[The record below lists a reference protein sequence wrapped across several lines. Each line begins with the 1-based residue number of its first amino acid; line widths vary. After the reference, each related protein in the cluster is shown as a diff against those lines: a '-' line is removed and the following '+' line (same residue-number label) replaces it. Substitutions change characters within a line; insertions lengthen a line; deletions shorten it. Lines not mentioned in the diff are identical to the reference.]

1 MTTTLDKNSQR
12 ILVVDDE
19 ASISELISTSLRFVG
34 FDVRTAA
41 NGAEALRVAEDF
53 KPHAMVL
60 DVMLPDLDG
69 FEVCKKIRN
78 EGVDTGVLFLTAKD
92 GMDDKVKGLT
102 LGGDDYMTKPFS
114 LEELVARLRALLR
127 RTGVDQIEIDDEK
140 MRFADLEL
148 DEATHEVR
156 RAGEL
161 LDLSPT
167 EFALLRYLII
177 NADRVVSKA
186 QILDHVWQYDFRG
199 DMGIVETYISYLRK
213 KVDAFEPPLI
223 HTVRGVGYRLR
234 MPPKQSMRSRKLNND
249 WANSSLR
256 NRLTIG
262 VLVLSAIGFV
272 GAGVGSQAL
281 LRNYLIH
288 QVDDQLLSVVA
299 GTQERLDRA
308 GIARDAD
315 DDDDG
320 QRSAQTATPLNRVPT
335 SISVTVLDPF
345 GNLVG
350 GIGGDFNS
358 NQITDYVK
366 GLLPGQ
372 VAAYGSKPFTIEAPG
387 ADFRVA
393 TTVLP
398 SSLGSVIV
406 AQSLA
411 DFDKTTH
418 QIAVVFLIIGG
429 LVLLFI
435 AFASRQVIK
444 VGMRPLERI
453 EETAEKIAAG
463 DLSARLDN
471 YEPETEVGR
480 LSTSLNIMLSRI
492 EEAFDA
498 RMQSE
503 DKLRRFVADA
513 SHELR
518 TPLTAI
524 RGFAELHRQGAV
536 PEGEKTNELISRI
549 EKESM
554 RMGYLVEDLLMLAR
568 MDQSRELV
576 IADVDLSALLQEAVT
591 SAQAAGPDHTITTNI
606 ASGIT
611 TKGDADKIYQVVT
624 NLLANARAHTP
635 AGSAITVTVAKDGA
649 DSLVTIADNG
659 PGLSAEDQARIFE
672 RFYRV
677 DASRQRS
684 SKDGSGLGLSIVD
697 AVMRAH
703 GGDVTVASEL
713 GKGAAF
719 TLRFKN

>member
-1 MTTTLDKNSQR
+1 
-12 ILVVDDE
+12 
-19 ASISELISTSLRFVG
+19 
-34 FDVRTAA
+34 
-41 NGAEALRVAEDF
+41 
-53 KPHAMVL
+53 
-60 DVMLPDLDG
+60 
-69 FEVCKKIRN
+69 
-78 EGVDTGVLFLTAKD
+78 
-92 GMDDKVKGLT
+92 
-102 LGGDDYMTKPFS
+102 
-114 LEELVARLRALLR
+114 
-127 RTGVDQIEIDDEK
+127 
-140 MRFADLEL
+140 
-148 DEATHEVR
+148 
-156 RAGEL
+156 
-161 LDLSPT
+161 
-167 EFALLRYLII
+167 
-177 NADRVVSKA
+177 
-186 QILDHVWQYDFRG
+186 
-199 DMGIVETYISYLRK
+199 
-213 KVDAFEPPLI
+213 
-223 HTVRGVGYRLR
+223 
-234 MPPKQSMRSRKLNND
+234 MRSRTLRVD

-281 LRNYLIH
+281 LRDYLIN
-288 QVDDQLLSVVA
+288 QVDAQLLSVVA

-308 GIARDAD
+308 GIERDSD
-315 DDDDG
+315 DDNDVDP
-320 QRSAQTATPLNRVPT
+320 SAARAATPLNRVPT

-393 TTVLP
+393 TPVLP

-411 DFDKTTH
+411 DYDKTTR
-418 QIAVVFLIIGG
+418 QIGSVFLIIGSF
-429 LVLLFI
+429 VLLFI

-444 VGMRPLERI
+444 VGMRPLQKI

-471 YEPETEVGR
+471 FEPDTEVGR
-480 LSTSLNIMLSRI
+480 LSTSLNTMLSRI

-498 RMQSE
+498 RMRSE

-536 PEGEKTNELISRI
+536 PDGEKTNELIARI

-576 IADVDLSALLQEAVT
+576 QEAVT
-591 SAQAAGPDHTITTNI
+591 SAQAAGPDHTITTSI
-606 ASGIT
+606 APGIA

-635 AGSAITVTVAKDGA
+635 AGTAINVSVMKDGV
-649 DSLVTIADNG
+649 DSLVTIADTG
-659 PGLSAEDQARIFE
+659 PGLSTQDQARIFE

-677 DASRQRS
+677 DASRQRN

-703 GGDVTVASEL
+703 GGEVTVASEL

-719 TLRFKN
+719 TLRFKG

>member
-1 MTTTLDKNSQR
+1 M
-12 ILVVDDE
+12 
-19 ASISELISTSLRFVG
+19 
-34 FDVRTAA
+34 
-41 NGAEALRVAEDF
+41 
-53 KPHAMVL
+53 
-60 DVMLPDLDG
+60 
-69 FEVCKKIRN
+69 
-78 EGVDTGVLFLTAKD
+78 
-92 GMDDKVKGLT
+92 
-102 LGGDDYMTKPFS
+102 
-114 LEELVARLRALLR
+114 RLR
-127 RTGVDQIEIDDEK
+127 TH
-140 MRFADLEL
+140 FAEW
-148 DEATHEVR
+148 TN
-156 RAGEL
+156 
-161 LDLSPT
+161 T
-167 EFALLRYLII
+167 
-177 NADRVVSKA
+177 
-186 QILDHVWQYDFRG
+186 
-199 DMGIVETYISYLRK
+199 
-213 KVDAFEPPLI
+213 
-223 HTVRGVGYRLR
+223 
-234 MPPKQSMRSRKLNND
+234 
-249 WANSSLR
+249 SLR

-288 QVDDQLLSVVA
+288 QVDDQLLSVVG
-299 GTQERLDRA
+299 GTAERLDQA
-308 GIARDAD
+308 GIERDDNDDNRPARA
-315 DDDDG
+315 
-320 QRSAQTATPLNRVPT
+320 ATPLNRVPT

-345 GNLVG
+345 GNLIG
-350 GIGGDFNS
+350 GIGGDLNS

-372 VAAYGSKPFTIEAPG
+372 VAAYGNKPFTIEAPG
-387 ADFRVA
+387 PDFRVA

-411 DFDKTTH
+411 DFDRTTR
-418 QIAVVFLIIGG
+418 QIGSVFLIIGS

-444 VGMRPLERI
+444 VGMRPLEKI

-471 YEPETEVGR
+471 FEPDTEVGR
-480 LSTSLNIMLSRI
+480 LSTSLNTMLSRI
-492 EEAFDA
+492 EESFEA
-498 RMQSE
+498 RMESE

-536 PEGEKTNELISRI
+536 PAGEKTNELIARI

-576 IADVDLSALLQEAVT
+576 IADVNLSELVQEAVT
-591 SAQAAGPDHTITTNI
+591 SAQAAGPDHAITTNI
-606 ASGIT
+606 SAGVT
-611 TKGDADKIYQVVT
+611 TKGDADKIYQVLT

-635 AGSAITVTVAKDGA
+635 AGTAITVSTFSDGKDSFITV
-649 DSLVTIADNG
+649 ADNG
-659 PGLSAEDQARIFE
+659 PGLSPEDQARIFE

-703 GGDVTVASEL
+703 GGDVTVNSEL

-719 TLRFKN
+719 TLHFKG

>member
-281 LRNYLIH
+281 LRNYLIN

-299 GTQERLDRA
+299 GTEERLDRA

-315 DDDDG
+315 DDE
-320 QRSAQTATPLNRVPT
+320 QRSAQSVTPLNRVPT

-350 GIGGDFNS
+350 GLGGDFNS

-372 VAAYGSKPFTIEAPG
+372 VAEYGSKPFTIEAPG

-471 YEPETEVGR
+471 FEPDTEVGR

-498 RMQSE
+498 RMRSE

-536 PEGEKTNELISRI
+536 PDGEKTNELIARI
-549 EKESM
+549 EKESK
-554 RMGYLVEDLLMLAR
+554 RMGFLVEDLLMLAR

-591 SAQAAGPDHTITTNI
+591 SAQAAGPEHTITTKI

-635 AGSAITVTVAKDGA
+635 ADTAITVSAYKEGA
-649 DSLVTIADNG
+649 DALVTVADNG
-659 PGLSAEDQARIFE
+659 PGLSADDQARIFE

-677 DASRQRS
+677 DASRQRN

-719 TLRFKN
+719 TLRFKG

>member
-1 MTTTLDKNSQR
+1 MTTAIDKNSQR

-92 GMDDKVKGLT
+92 GMEDKVKGLT

-315 DDDDG
+315 GDEENSA
-320 QRSAQTATPLNRVPT
+320 RSVTPLNRVPT

-418 QIAVVFLIIGG
+418 QIAIVFLLIGG

-536 PEGEKTNELISRI
+536 PDGEKTNELIARI
-549 EKESM
+549 EKESK

-591 SAQAAGPDHTITTNI
+591 SAQAAGPEHMITTNI

-677 DASRQRS
+677 DASRQRN